1 MKSVIRFSA
10 EASTTIPAIE
20 PSSRA
25 WYSPW
30 PASRGALALSEST
43 TATSPA
49 T

>member
-1 MKSVIRFSA
+1 MNSVIRFSA
-10 EASTTIPAIE
+10 EASTTMPAIE
-20 PSSRA
+20 PSSSE

-30 PASRGALALSEST
+30 PASRGALARSEST